1 MEDAITRPLGQVMAG
16 ENPGRIQLIK
26 LLLKDLIH
34 QGFRVGIP
42 RWQFLAGRV
51 VLRFYI
57 S

>member
-1 MEDAITRPLGQVMAG
+1 MAG